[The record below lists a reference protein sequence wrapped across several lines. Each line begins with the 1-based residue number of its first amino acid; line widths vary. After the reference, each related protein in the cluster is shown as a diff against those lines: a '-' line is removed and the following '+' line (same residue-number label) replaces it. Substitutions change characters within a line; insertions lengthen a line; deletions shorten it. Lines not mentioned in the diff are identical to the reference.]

1 MRLRAAIAAVVVP
14 VLLLAGCGQGAGPS
28 PTSASGAVGSAGVS
42 GSAGSD
48 SAGSDSAGLGS
59 AAAPSEAPTPGPT
72 VPPETAVAA
81 PVPADQLPTAT
92 GKIGEKPAFSFPKTS
107 PPPSLQRQILVQGS
121 GQEVKKG
128 DWLITNYLG
137 QVWGG
142 KIFDNSYDRKKTTAF
157 QIGVGKVVPGWDVA
171 MAGVKVGSRILLSL
185 PPADGYTSAGNPQ
198 AGIKGTDTIVFV
210 VDILESIPADRGG
223 QADAKAVP
231 LPAKTAVTVSGK
243 LGAQPSVKVTPK
255 AAQPTKAQVL
265 RLSTGTGPKLAT
277 DDQVLVQYQA
287 VTWTNQ
293 PAVSTWPTANAT
305 PQNPGGKGPEQI
317 TVQKDSPFAALA
329 GVTVGSRV
337 LLLLP
342 KATTAQGQSPA
353 FAVVIDLVAKT

>member
-1 MRLRAAIAAVVVP
+1 MRLRAAVSALAVP

-42 GSAGSD
+42 DSAGSD
-48 SAGSDSAGLGS
+48 SAGSDSA
-59 AAAPSEAPTPGPT
+59 AASSEAPTPGPT

-185 PPADGYTSAGNPQ
+185 PPADGYTSAGNSQ

-210 VDILESIPADRGG
+210 VDILESIPADKGG
-223 QADAKAVP
+223 QADAKPVP
-231 LPAKTAVTVSGK
+231 LPATTAVTVSGK
-243 LGAQPSVKVTPK
+243 LGVQPSVKIGPK
-255 AAQPTKAQVL
+255 ATEPTKAQVL
-265 RLSTGTGPKLAT
+265 RLSIGTGAKLAL

-293 PAVSTWPTANAT
+293 PAVSTWPAANAA

-329 GVTVGSRV
+329 GITVGSRV

-342 KATTAQGQSPA
+342 KTKSAQGESPA
-353 FAVVIDLVAKT
+353 FAVIIDIVAKT